1 MSTVKL
7 REDQWIRILEF
18 LRSCP
23 DLYVGQEDDCKRFME
38 AILWM
43 ARSGAAWRL
52 LPDDYGHWNSVYKR
66 FARWCDKG
74 IWERMHQHFTDDPD
88 MEHVIIDSTVVRAHP
103 SAAGASKKRVDNA
116 PKPLGEVGAG
126 SAPKSM

>member
-18 LRSCP
+18 LRSFP
-23 DLYVGQEDDCKRFME
+23 DLYVGQEADCKRFVE

-52 LPDDYGHWNSVYKR
+52 LPGDYGHWNSVYKR

-74 IWERMHQHFTDDPD
+74 IWERMHQHFTDEPD
-88 MEHVIIDSTVVRAHP
+88 MLMSSTNR
-103 SAAGASKKRVDNA
+103 
-116 PKPLGEVGAG
+116 
-126 SAPKSM
+126 